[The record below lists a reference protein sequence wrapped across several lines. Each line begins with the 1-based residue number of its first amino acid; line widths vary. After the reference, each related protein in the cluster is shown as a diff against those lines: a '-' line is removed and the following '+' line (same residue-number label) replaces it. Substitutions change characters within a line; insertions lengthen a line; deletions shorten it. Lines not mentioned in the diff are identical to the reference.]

1 MISLGIVVQR
11 YGAEVLGGAET
22 LARDVAERLAGQGL
36 AVTVYTT
43 CARDYVTWRNEYEPG
58 ESRLN
63 GVALRRFPVERER
76 DIVAFNRLSEAFFAA
91 PPRTDGAVPPGGDRD
106 EEAWIAE
113 QGPLCP
119 GLVQALADAEPG
131 TDLYLFFTYLYYPT
145 VAGLRALRKPAILFP
160 TAHDEPPIHMRLMA
174 GVFRTPRAL
183 FFLTRAEMDLVKRLF
198 DPPGALRLVR
208 TGLDLPGRADV
219 DSFRRRYNLRAPYLI
234 YAGRIERG
242 KGLEP
247 VFDHFRALRR
257 ERELDLVLI
266 GKKLMDLPDLP
277 GLRYLG
283 FVPVADKHA
292 AFQGAVL
299 SLQPSPLESLSIT
312 TLESFAMGTPVL
324 VNRDCAALVEHVRMS
339 GGGLAYG
346 SEEEFLAG
354 FRAVAG
360 HPLRR
365 WLMGRRGRQYVRKYY
380 SWDVVI
386 KEIRAGIDE
395 VL

>member
-11 YGAEVLGGAET
+11 YGAEVVGGAET

-63 GVALRRFPVERER
+63 GVVVRRFPVTRER
-76 DIVAFNRLSEAFFAA
+76 DIAAFNRLSDAFF
-91 PPRTDGAVPPGGDRD
+91 AVPPGGDRD

-145 VAGLRALRKPAILFP
+145 VAGLRALSKPAILFP
-160 TAHDEPPIHMRLMA
+160 TAHDELPIRMKLMD
-174 GVFRTPRAL
+174 GVFRKPRAL
-183 FFLTRAEMDLVKRLF
+183 FFLTQAEMDLVKRLF

-208 TGLDLPGRADV
+208 TGLDLPGRADAG
-219 DSFRRRYNLRAPYLI
+219 SFRRRHGLRLPYLI

-257 ERELDLVLI
+257 EREVDLVLI
-266 GKKLMDLPDLP
+266 GKKLMDLPDIP

-283 FVPVADKHA
+283 FVPEADKYA

-324 VNRDCAALVEHVRMS
+324 VNRDCPALVEHVRAS
-339 GGGLAYG
+339 GGGLTYG
-346 SEEEFLAG
+346 GEEEFLAG

-365 WLMGRRGRQYVRKYY
+365 RLMGRRGRRYVQKYY
-380 SWDVVI
+380 SWDAVI
-386 KEIRAGIDE
+386 KEIQAGIGE
-395 VL
+395 VLRNQ

>member
-11 YGAEVLGGAET
+11 YGAEVVGGAET

-63 GVALRRFPVERER
+63 GVVVRRFPVTRER
-76 DIVAFNRLSEAFFAA
+76 DIAAFNRLSDAFF
-91 PPRTDGAVPPGGDRD
+91 AVPPGGDRD

-145 VAGLRALRKPAILFP
+145 VAGLRAVNKPAILFP
-160 TAHDEPPIHMRLMA
+160 TAHDELPIRMQLMA
-174 GVFRTPRAL
+174 GVFRKPCAL
-183 FFLTRAEMDLVKRLF
+183 FFLTQAEMDLVKRLF

-208 TGLDLPGRADV
+208 TGLDMPGRADAG
-219 DSFRRRYNLRAPYLI
+219 SFRRRYGLRAPYLI

-257 ERELDLVLI
+257 DREVDLVLI
-266 GKKLMDLPDLP
+266 GKKLMDLPDIP

-283 FVPVADKHA
+283 FVPEADKYA

-324 VNRDCAALVEHVRMS
+324 VNRDCPALVEHVRAS
-339 GGGLAYG
+339 GGGLTYG
-346 SEEEFLAG
+346 NEEEFLAG

-365 WLMGRRGRQYVRKYY
+365 WLMGRRGRRYVQQYY
-380 SWDVVI
+380 SWQAVI
-386 KEIRAGIDE
+386 KEIMAGIDE
-395 VL
+395 ILQKQ